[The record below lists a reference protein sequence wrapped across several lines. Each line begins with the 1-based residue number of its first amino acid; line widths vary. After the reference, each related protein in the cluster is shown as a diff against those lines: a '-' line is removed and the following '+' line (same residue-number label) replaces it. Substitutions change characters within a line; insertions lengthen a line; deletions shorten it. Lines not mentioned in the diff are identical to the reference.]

1 MFGSN
6 PKITGAARRR
16 KELVVHMPIDSVVH
30 GRTLVKGPP
39 AAAPLVVTDVPLSFW
54 GGYDP
59 VTGRIVD
66 RHHPLYGV
74 ECAGRV
80 LALPAGRGS
89 STGSAVLLEAIRV
102 GTAPAALIISRM
114 DPILALGLVVA
125 DELYHD
131 TLNLLLVRPEEWA
144 WLHHWSRVMVDP
156 AGWVQGEL
164 PVGSRAR

>member
-1 MFGSN
+1 MQN
-6 PKITGAARRR
+6 
-16 KELVVHMPIDSVVH
+16 DSAVR
-30 GRTLVKGPP
+30 GRTLVKGAP
-39 AAAPLVVTDVPLSFW
+39 AAAPLVVTDHPLSFW

-89 STGSAVLLEAIRV
+89 STGSAVLLEAIRA
-102 GTAPAALIISRM
+102 GTAPAALIISRV

-125 DELYHD
+125 DELYQQ
-131 TLNLLLVRPEEWA
+131 TRSLVLVRPEEWG
-144 WLHHWSRVMVDP
+144 WLHHWSRAIVDP

-164 PVGSRAR
+164 PVVPAAP